1 MIVHSYS
8 MWKENQ
14 TINAIRLV
22 LGSKKYFVAFLAIAA
37 VAFIAYSY
45 LLFGSSIDLA
55 FPKIFGL
62 SIYLLFVSLVIG
74 VMLSLTMVMNA
85 FSFANGA
92 AKGGKTGLGAALIA
106 LIPGSL
112 CCSPVIPA
120 LLAVFGASTATII
133 RVTGTI
139 QGPFA
144 AYETEFIV
152 VSIVLLFLS
161 VYLVSKDI
169 VRCNGMKK

>member
-1 MIVHSYS
+1 

-152 VSIVLLFLS
+152 VSIVLLFFS

>member
-1 MIVHSYS
+1 